1 MKNRATW
8 GIVGALAVA
17 GAIGV
22 SLQPG
27 GKFGGDNG
35 TREVRFNTKQAEAK
49 ASETEAAVQKR
60 ACDGLAQVLE
70 LFLTIDKV
78 PRPDSCK
85 PVKATAETTAKPDLN
100 PKFVIATLPDPIH
113 THLALMFDRMAE
125 VIQQAAQDE
134 RYSYEASWLPW
145 DDKEETYVR
154 LADEDQASYR
164 KELSEDQPG
173 ILVFRRG
180 TPEETNKEPS
190 PSKSKPSDPLAPYHE
205 GLIVFVVG
213 EDPTRGIHTEQFTNA
228 LAWIDKLRGLNRS
241 KPSRTAILGPT
252 FSGSFPSLAK
262 LLSDGDSGEDVR
274 KIRGSPSVPLPIYS
288 GTANSAKSIINF
300 NPQRQG
306 SKLADLHI
314 DFHGFLERD
323 EVGLERYCEFV
334 SPQGNGPSAIAII
347 SEDETAYGEANH
359 RDPND
364 HNGRA
369 SPEGDPDAKH
379 TECLSGALWLY
390 YPRDISALRSAYQ
403 TNSIFNTTAPQQ
415 SSDVGRGRLPT
426 DLADSEGQNHDTI
439 RSYAGNQTSLSQEAY
454 LLGLANAMRVHHIQY
469 VILRSTN
476 PIDQLFLARYFRRAY
491 PDARIVT
498 DNSDRLFER
507 DPGLTGM
514 GGTMSLSTY
523 PLLERERRWVD
534 GSASSPGQR
543 LFNSDSSEG
552 TYIAF
557 RLLLHTQALDEEP
570 IPSSKGLSEKPS
582 AETADICALQG
593 DTGQF
598 ATPTVPTAGSL
609 PPLPAD
615 CNRNLRQQ
623 GKPPIP
629 DYGMPSWVIPQEC
642 QRPTCDA
649 YRRPATWLTVLGRD
663 GYWAIAAM
671 NEQTTIE
678 RDPPDRPSAASE
690 MPLSIKLWLVF
701 LAGFVGFHVWC
712 CWGASFT
719 AKPSFRTHFANPDE
733 YIMVRPSPRAR
744 FVNTSK
750 WPHHTLLIF
759 LGGLFVAMLPL
770 FTGWGCG
777 AFDLSS
783 AALFHP
789 WRVRGI
795 ISLECLFA
803 IGTII
808 ANILRM
814 DKLVSGRNALQ
825 STKRC
830 LALIVLA
837 CSGSA
842 LGIFLFF
849 VAFALP
855 LQKSFMPA
863 NRFFTYY
870 RSMHLLSGVSPVV
883 PLLALTLGMYAW
895 FWHSLHGLAL
905 FGADRC
911 KLPAESD
918 LWFQDA
924 TGNIMHTLR
933 MFSQEEAA
941 DGTEDGA
948 KPLASDI
955 LKFGMII
962 ATGLVGIALGVYRGL
977 PVRSLGAKY
986 YAAFFLGYLVV
997 CFTLMLAEAWQLLR
1011 TWARLRQLL
1020 MFLDRT
1026 PLRRTLAA
1034 LRGFSWGSVW
1044 GMSGNVL
1051 DVRYKLLSRQ
1061 IESLGHTLAALKS
1074 KASDTARCCIA
1085 ARSCIAMLAKLKQI
1099 DKTNQSYRVAL
1110 AESCLDALKQLRKS
1124 TTGSSRET
1132 LDAARDCIV
1141 AQKMG
1146 TVMADPAAMAGVR
1159 ECISALENFVTC
1171 ESEKTKEAA
1180 EKECIDA
1187 LEETRSA
1194 GTEFAK
1200 WYARNYLKRDAE
1212 APTLLKLFQ
1221 LSTAR
1226 TAATLLVRLLLPE
1239 WRAEKSSLI
1248 LVEATQSGDS
1258 ENDQSAAP
1266 PLSEKQHI
1274 RDAEEFV
1281 CLPYMGFVQ
1290 NILGRMRS
1298 MVMSILWLFVA
1309 TAMAIS
1315 SYPFDPRQGLSGTIL
1330 VLFILLGG
1338 IIFYVY
1344 AQMHRDAT
1352 LSHVTNTKP
1361 GELGGDFWLKI
1372 VSFGIVPLLGLL
1384 TTIFPGMTD
1393 FVFSWL
1399 QPGLQS
1405 IK

>member
-1 MKNRATW
+1 M
-8 GIVGALAVA
+8 
-17 GAIGV
+17 
-22 SLQPG
+22 
-27 GKFGGDNG
+27 
-35 TREVRFNTKQAEAK
+35 
-49 ASETEAAVQKR
+49 
-60 ACDGLAQVLE
+60 
-70 LFLTIDKV
+70 
-78 PRPDSCK
+78 
-85 PVKATAETTAKPDLN
+85 
-100 PKFVIATLPDPIH
+100 
-113 THLALMFDRMAE
+113 
-125 VIQQAAQDE
+125 
-134 RYSYEASWLPW
+134 
-145 DDKEETYVR
+145 
-154 LADEDQASYR
+154 
-164 KELSEDQPG
+164 
-173 ILVFRRG
+173 
-180 TPEETNKEPS
+180 
-190 PSKSKPSDPLAPYHE
+190 
-205 GLIVFVVG
+205 
-213 EDPTRGIHTEQFTNA
+213 
-228 LAWIDKLRGLNRS
+228 
-241 KPSRTAILGPT
+241 LGPT
-252 FSGSFPSLAK
+252 FSGSFPSLTK
-262 LLSDGDSGEDVR
+262 LLSHGESGKDDAAKDDPGNDIR
-274 KIRGSPSVPLPIYS
+274 KILGSPLPIYS
-288 GTANSAKSIINF
+288 GTANSAKAIIKF
-300 NPQRQG
+300 DPTKQG
-306 SKLADLHI
+306 SKLGDLNI
-314 DFHGFLERD
+314 EFHGFLERD
-323 EVGLERYCEFV
+323 EVSLERYCKYV
-334 SPQGNGPSAIAII
+334 SRQGNGPGPIAVV
-347 SEDETAYGEANH
+347 SEDETTYGENNQTNDN
-359 RDPND
+359 DP
-364 HNGRA
+364 A
-369 SPEGDPDAKH
+369 SPETISSDKDHG
-379 TECLSGALWLY
+379 CLRDALWLY
-390 YPRDISALRSAYQ
+390 YPRDMSALRAAYQ
-403 TNSIFNTTAPQQ
+403 TSIFKTTAPQQ
-415 SSDVGRGRLPT
+415 SSNVGRDRLPS
-426 DLADSEGQNHDTI
+426 DLADAEGQNHDTI
-439 RSYAGNQTSLSQEAY
+439 QSYAGNQTPLSQEAY
-454 LLGLANAMRVHHIQY
+454 LLGLVNAMRVHHVQY

-476 PIDQLFLARYFRRAY
+476 SIDQLFLARYLRRAF

-498 DNSDRLFER
+498 EGSDRLFER
-507 DPGLTGM
+507 DTGLTGM

-523 PLLERERRWVD
+523 PLLEREREWVRNTD
-534 GSASSPGQR
+534 LSPSDAAALSPGQR

-552 TYIAF
+552 TYIAL
-557 RLLLHTQALDEEP
+557 RLLLHTP
-570 IPSSKGLSEKPS
+570 VLSDPNVQ
-582 AETADICALQG
+582 DISDSCRLPRNM
-593 DTGQF
+593 GQF
-598 ATPTVPTAGSL
+598 DPPVDTIFGSL
-609 PPLPAD
+609 SPLSPD
-615 CNRNLRQQ
+615 CNTQLL
-623 GKPPIP
+623 GEKKPPIP
-629 DYGMPSWVIPQEC
+629 DYGVPSWTIPEEC
-642 QRPTCDA
+642 KSDETEGECDA
-649 YRRPATWLTVLGRD
+649 YWRPATWLTVLGRD
-663 GYWAIAAM
+663 GYWAISAT

-678 RDPPDRPSAASE
+678 RDPPDGPSAASE

-701 LAGFVGFHVWC
+701 LLFFVSFHLWC
-712 CWGASFT
+712 CGRASFT

-744 FVNTSK
+744 FANPYE
-750 WPHHTLLIF
+750 WPQHTLLIF

-789 WRVRGI
+789 RLVRGI
-795 ISLECLFA
+795 IFLECLFA
-803 IGTII
+803 LVAII

-814 DKLVSGRNALQ
+814 DELVSGRNALQ
-825 STKRC
+825 SAKRC
-830 LALIVLA
+830 FALIVLA

-842 LGIFLFF
+842 LGIILFF
-849 VAFALP
+849 VAFVLP
-855 LQKSFMPA
+855 LQKLFMPA

-870 RSMHLLSGVSPVV
+870 RSMHILSGVSPVV
-883 PLLALTLGMYAW
+883 PLLALTVGMYAW

-918 LWFQDA
+918 LWLPDS
-924 TGNIMHTLR
+924 TGNTISVLP
-933 MFSQEEAA
+933 MFSQEQAA
-941 DGTEDGA
+941 DDTEDGA

-955 LKFGMII
+955 VK
-962 ATGLVGIALGVYRGL
+962 LGAILAAIFIVIVTAVSRGL
-977 PVRSLGAKY
+977 PVRSLGARY
-986 YAAFFLGYLVV
+986 YAAFFGGYLVV

-1011 TWARLRQLL
+1011 TWTRLRQLL
-1020 MFLDRT
+1020 MFLDRM

-1061 IESLGHTLAALKS
+1061 LECLGHTLASLEA
-1074 KASDTARCCIA
+1074 KASDSARCCIA
-1085 ARSCIAMLAKLKQI
+1085 ARSCIAVLAKLNEV
-1099 DKTNQSYRVAL
+1099 DKSNQSDRLAL
-1110 AESCLDALKQLRKS
+1110 AQSCLHALKQLRKS
-1124 TTGSSRET
+1124 TAGTLRAT

-1141 AQKMG
+1141 AQMVG
-1146 TVMADPAAMAGVR
+1146 TVMADPAAMAGVQ
-1159 ECISALENFVTC
+1159 ECISALEHFVTC
-1171 ESEKTKEAA
+1171 ESENKKQIS
-1180 EKECIDA
+1180 EKECIEA
-1187 LEETRSA
+1187 LDETRSA